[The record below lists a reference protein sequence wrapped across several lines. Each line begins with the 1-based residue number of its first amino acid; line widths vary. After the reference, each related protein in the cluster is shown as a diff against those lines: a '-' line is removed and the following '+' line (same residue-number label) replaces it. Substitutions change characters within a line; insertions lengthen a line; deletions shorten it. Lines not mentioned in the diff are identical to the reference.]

1 MWYSSDSEALSPT
14 VAAAY
19 YSHGSNGL
27 RHSSTS
33 VCHRSHNPIHAMAD
47 KPTPS
52 QLQQTSTTFD
62 KEKQSA
68 ATTITQNSSFPLST
82 FTSSSSST
90 SSIFQPIHRRF
101 SNSSMASNSQPADRS
116 HSSMAPPPPP
126 MEQKKFNIISL
137 MSPPD
142 AVLDSFHHGNSAMNK
157 SGGANGKQ
165 SSSQQPLPMSPPISP
180 YSKPISTTSAPPAT
194 PPGQTIKDP
203 VLYPVDEHSPASPP
217 QPPLFAPAE
226 LEHQR
231 IVDEH
236 VRARSQSIFG
246 GVAPP
251 RREDY
256 ELALT
261 FRSQVMKHFTA
272 NRKGWLRK
280 ERALLEADRR
290 AGAQRYHAIM
300 PAKPI
305 AAKPPRSQRTD
316 RISKPHAI
324 PRPIR
329 TNATTV
335 GTGTTPARPAGRTSA
350 TPEPSRRVVAPNRE
364 DKDFDSLPDYCP
376 PKDSLP
382 NRSNSLKVDWK
393 GQPID
398 LSGDPHA
405 SLLHPDELLL
415 AGNLR
420 LDCATYLTSKR
431 RIFERRLQCL
441 KMGKEF
447 RKTDAQQACKI
458 DVNKAS
464 KLWTAF
470 EKVGWLDQRWVRRF
484 L

>member
-1 MWYSSDSEALSPT
+1 MESKK
-14 VAAAY
+14 
-19 YSHGSNGL
+19 SN
-27 RHSSTS
+27 
-33 VCHRSHNPIHAMAD
+33 IA
-47 KPTPS
+47 
-52 QLQQTSTTFD
+52 
-62 KEKQSA
+62 
-68 ATTITQNSSFPLST
+68 
-82 FTSSSSST
+82 
-90 SSIFQPIHRRF
+90 
-101 SNSSMASNSQPADRS
+101 
-116 HSSMAPPPPP
+116 
-126 MEQKKFNIISL
+126 SL

-142 AVLDSFHHGNSAMNK
+142 AVLDSFRQAYSAVRS
-157 SGGANGKQ
+157 SGGFGGGGGGGAHDNKQ
-165 SSSQQPLPMSPPISP
+165 TSSQHQPLPMSPPISP
-180 YSKPISTTSAPPAT
+180 YSKPIATAAALPTTPLA
-194 PPGQTIKDP
+194 QIVKDP
-203 VLYPVDEHSPASPP
+203 VLYPADEHSPASPP
-217 QPPLFAPAE
+217 AQPLFAPAE
-226 LEHQR
+226 LEHHQR

-236 VRARSQSIFG
+236 VRARSHSIFGG

-261 FRSQVMKHFTA
+261 FRSQVMKHYTA

-305 AAKPPRSQRTD
+305 AAKVPKQRVD
-316 RISKPHAI
+316 RVSKPHAT
-324 PRPIR
+324 PRPFR
-329 TNATTV
+329 TNATTN
-335 GTGTTPARPAGRTSA
+335 GTSPTRPAGRTSA

-364 DKDFDSLPDYCP
+364 DKDFNSIVDYCP
-376 PKDSLP
+376 PLDTLP
-382 NRSNSLKVDWK
+382 ERANSLKVDWK

-398 LSGDPHA
+398 LSSDPHA
-405 SLLHPDELLL
+405 ARLHPDELLL

-441 KMGKEF
+441 RTGKEF

-470 EKVGWLDQRWVRRF
+470 EKVGWLNSQWVSHF

>member
-1 MWYSSDSEALSPT
+1 
-14 VAAAY
+14 
-19 YSHGSNGL
+19 
-27 RHSSTS
+27 
-33 VCHRSHNPIHAMAD
+33 
-47 KPTPS
+47 
-52 QLQQTSTTFD
+52 
-62 KEKQSA
+62 
-68 ATTITQNSSFPLST
+68 
-82 FTSSSSST
+82 
-90 SSIFQPIHRRF
+90 
-101 SNSSMASNSQPADRS
+101 
-116 HSSMAPPPPP
+116 MAPPPPP
-126 MEQKKFNIISL
+126 TMEPKGLNITSL

-142 AVLDSFHHGNSAMNK
+142 AVLDSFHHGNSALNR
-157 SGGANGKQ
+157 SGGVNSKQ

-180 YSKPISTTSAPPAT
+180 YSKPISTTSAVPAT
-194 PPGQTIKDP
+194 PPSQAIIQDP
-203 VLYPVDEHSPASPP
+203 VLYPADEQSPASPS
-217 QPPLFAPAE
+217 QPPLFALAE

-236 VRARSQSIFG
+236 VRARSQSILNDLIL
-246 GVAPP
+246 PK
-251 RREDY
+251 REEY
-256 ELALT
+256 VLALS
-261 FRSQVMKHFTA
+261 FRSQVLRHYISGP
-272 NRKGWLRK
+272 RKWLRK

-290 AGAQRYHAIM
+290 AGAQRYHAIL

-305 AAKPPRSQRTD
+305 AAKPHRSQRTD
-316 RISKPHAI
+316 RISKPHAT

-335 GTGTTPARPAGRTSA
+335 GVTPTRPVGRTSA
-350 TPEPSRRVVAPNRE
+350 TPEPSRRAVAPNRE
-364 DKDFDSLPDYCP
+364 DKDFSSLPDYCP
-376 PKDSLP
+376 PLDSLP
-382 NRSNSLKVDWK
+382 SRPNSLKVDWK

-398 LSGDPHA
+398 LSSDPHA

-441 KMGKEF
+441 RTGKEF

-470 EKVGWLDQRWVRRF
+470 EKVGWLDQNWIRKF

>member
-1 MWYSSDSEALSPT
+1 
-14 VAAAY
+14 
-19 YSHGSNGL
+19 
-27 RHSSTS
+27 
-33 VCHRSHNPIHAMAD
+33 
-47 KPTPS
+47 
-52 QLQQTSTTFD
+52 
-62 KEKQSA
+62 
-68 ATTITQNSSFPLST
+68 
-82 FTSSSSST
+82 
-90 SSIFQPIHRRF
+90 
-101 SNSSMASNSQPADRS
+101 
-116 HSSMAPPPPP
+116 MAPPPPP
-126 MEQKKFNIISL
+126 MDCKKFDIISL

-142 AVLDSFHHGNSAMNK
+142 AVLDSFHHGSSALNK

-180 YSKPISTTSAPPAT
+180 YSKPISTTSAAPAT
-194 PPGQTIKDP
+194 PHSQAIKDP
-203 VLYPVDEHSPASPP
+203 VLYPVDEHSPTSPP

-236 VRARSQSIFG
+236 VRARSQSIFS

-251 RREDY
+251 KREDY
-256 ELALT
+256 ELVLT
-261 FRSQVMKHFTA
+261 FRSQVMKHFTT
-272 NRKGWLRK
+272 NRRGWLRK

-290 AGAQRYHAIM
+290 AGAQRYYTIM

-316 RISKPHAI
+316 RVSKPHAA

-329 TNATTV
+329 TNTTMV
-335 GTGTTPARPAGRTSA
+335 GTTPARPAGRTSA

-364 DKDFDSLPDYCP
+364 DKDFHSLPDYCP
-376 PKDSLP
+376 PLNSLP
-382 NRSNSLKVDWK
+382 NRSNCLKVDWK

-398 LSGDPHA
+398 LSSDAHA
-405 SLLHPDELLL
+405 ALLHPDELLL

-441 KMGKEF
+441 RTGKEF

-470 EKVGWLDQRWVRRF
+470 EKVGWLDQSWVRPF
-484 L
+484 V

>member
-1 MWYSSDSEALSPT
+1 
-14 VAAAY
+14 
-19 YSHGSNGL
+19 
-27 RHSSTS
+27 
-33 VCHRSHNPIHAMAD
+33 MAD
-47 KPTPS
+47 KPTSS
-52 QLQQTSTTFD
+52 QARTSTTFD
-62 KEKQSA
+62 KDKQPA
-68 ATTITQNSSFPLST
+68 VTATP
-82 FTSSSSST
+82 SSSSSLT
-90 SSIFQPIHRRF
+90 HLASSSSSSPSIFFPFARRF
-101 SNSSMASNSQPADRS
+101 SNPPMASHSPTADQA

-126 MEQKKFNIISL
+126 IESKKFDITSL

-142 AVLDSFHHGNSAMNK
+142 AVLDSFHHGNSLLNK

-165 SSSQQPLPMSPPISP
+165 SSAQQPLPMSPPISP
-180 YSKPISTTSAPPAT
+180 YSKPISTTSSTLPAT
-194 PPGQTIKDP
+194 PHSQPIKDP
-203 VLYPVDEHSPASPP
+203 VLYPTDEHSPASPP

-236 VRARSQSIFG
+236 VRARSQSIFS
-246 GVAPP
+246 GVTPP
-251 RREDY
+251 KREDY
-256 ELALT
+256 ELVLT
-261 FRSQVMKHFTA
+261 FRSQVMTHFTT

-316 RISKPHAI
+316 RISKPHAT

-335 GTGTTPARPAGRTSA
+335 GTTPVRPVGRTSA

-364 DKDFDSLPDYCP
+364 DKDFNSLPDYCP
-376 PKDSLP
+376 PLNSLP

-398 LSGDPHA
+398 LSSDPHA

-441 KMGKEF
+441 RTGKEF

-470 EKVGWLDQRWVRRF
+470 EKVGWLEQGWVRRF